1 MADDGLLSYMPFRP
15 AVSRVQLYDITL
27 RDYVDQFRIG
37 VWDSEKGRRQRV
49 RINVCLSLP
58 WPERGPNDD
67 LGDDLDAVLSYDF
80 LIEGIRALRD
90 GEHIQ
95 LVETLAD
102 RIVAL
107 CFSDPRV
114 VKARV
119 QIEKLD
125 VVAESGGIGVVIERS
140 REGP

>member
-15 AVSRVQLYDITL
+15 AASRVQLYDITL

-49 RINVCLSLP
+49 RINLCLTLP
-58 WPERGPNDD
+58 WPDRAPS
-67 LGDDLDAVLSYDF
+67 DDLDAVLSYDF

-102 RIVAL
+102 RIIAL

-140 REGP
+140 REEP